1 MPVIAS
7 RISPQSETFKS
18 NAAHLLA
25 QIEKFRGLERA
36 VIAHSSQQAERFAKR
51 GQILPRERVARLL
64 DHGTPFLELS
74 TLAGLGMHDDDG
86 GARVMG
92 GGSVVGIGIVSGKR
106 ALILASDSAIKGG
119 TISPMGLKKSLRAQE
134 IAKENKLPLIYLV
147 ESGGANLLYQSEM
160 FVEGGRSFANQ
171 ARLSAAGIPQIAVVH
186 GSSTAGGAYLPG
198 LSDYVILVKEKTKI
212 FLAGPPLVK
221 AAIGE
226 EASDEE
232 LGGADLH
239 ASTTGLGE
247 YLARDDAHALA
258 IARDLVAK
266 LKWDRVSR
274 QEKGAPPKYDA
285 EELLGIVPVSERE
298 PYDVRE
304 IIARLVDGSDFLDF
318 KRDYGAETVCGYAA
332 VDGFEVGILGNN
344 GAIQPDGSTKA
355 AQFIQL
361 CDQAGMPLIFLQNTT
376 GYMVGREAERTGA
389 VKHGSKMIQA
399 VANARVPKL
408 TVIVGGSYGAGN
420 YGMCGRGFRSA
431 LHLFLAECARGRD
444 GRAAGREGD
453 GGDHAGEVREIRPG
467 RERAGA
473 EADVGS
479 DRAAARPGVDRAL
492 RNRAALGRRH
502 YRPARHPQNSVAL
515 SFYCCGGRCP
525 RVASQRIWGGE
536 TVSERLP
543 SRGSEMTEKRAAQ
556 DQSLK
561 VEKPGADKKKRLAA
575 ALRRNLAKRKDT
587 KEAKSVDNP

>member
-7 RISPQSETFKS
+7 RISPQSETFKA

-25 QIEKFRGLERA
+25 QVEKFRAIERA

-74 TLAGLGMHDDDG
+74 SLAGWGMHDDDG
-86 GARVMG
+86 GARAMG
-92 GGSVVGIGIVSGKR
+92 GGTIMGIGVVSGKR
-106 ALILASDSAIKGG
+106 TLILASDSAIKGG

-198 LSDYVILVKEKTKI
+198 LSDYVILVKEKSKI

-226 EASDEE
+226 DASDEE
-232 LGGADLH
+232 LGGAELH
-239 ASTTGLGE
+239 ATATGLGE
-247 YLARDDAHALA
+247 YLARDDAHALT
-258 IARDLVAK
+258 IARDLMAK
-266 LKWDRVSR
+266 LKWARVPR
-274 QEKGAPPKYDA
+274 REKGIPPKYDA
-285 EELLGIVPVSERE
+285 DELLGIVPVSERE

-332 VDGFEVGILGNN
+332 IDGFEVGILGNN

-361 CDQAGMPLIFLQNTT
+361 CDQTGMPLIFLQNTT

-399 VANARVPKL
+399 VANARVPKF

-420 YGMCGRGFRSA
+420 YGMCGRGFDPRFLFSWPNARVAVMGGQQAAKVMDMITRAKFEKSGQGVNEPVLKQMSEAIERQLDRESTALYGTARLWDDGIIDPRDTRKILSLCLAIAAESDARA
-431 LHLFLAECARGRD
+431 LHPNTFGIAR
-444 GRAAGREGD
+444 
-453 GGDHAGEVREIRPG
+453 
-467 RERAGA
+467 
-473 EADVGS
+473 
-479 DRAAARPGVDRAL
+479 L
-492 RNRAALGRRH
+492 
-502 YRPARHPQNSVAL
+502 
-515 SFYCCGGRCP
+515 
-525 RVASQRIWGGE
+525 
-536 TVSERLP
+536 
-543 SRGSEMTEKRAAQ
+543 
-556 DQSLK
+556 
-561 VEKPGADKKKRLAA
+561 
-575 ALRRNLAKRKDT
+575 
-587 KEAKSVDNP
+587 

>member
-1 MPVIAS
+1 MTRGSRTAFVVMAGLDPAIQSERTTVAWIAASRAAMTASGRQPLMPVIAS
-7 RISPQSETFKS
+7 RISPQSEAFKS
-18 NAAHLLA
+18 NAAHLKA
-25 QIEKFRGLERA
+25 QVEKFRSLERA
-36 VIAHSSQQAERFAKR
+36 VIAHSSQQAEKFAKR

-86 GARVMG
+86 RARVMG

-106 ALILASDSAIKGG
+106 VLILASDSAIKGG

-147 ESGGANLLYQSEM
+147 KSGGANLLYQSEM
-160 FVEGGRSFANQ
+160 FVEGGRTFANQ

-226 EASDEE
+226 DASDEE

-247 YLARDDAHALA
+247 YLARDDAHALT
-258 IARDLVAK
+258 IARDLMAK
-266 LKWDRVSR
+266 LKWDRVPR
-274 QEKGAPPKYDA
+274 REKGAPPKYDA
-285 EELLGIVPVSERE
+285 EDLLGIVPISERE

-332 VDGFEVGILGNN
+332 IDGFEVGILGNN

-355 AQFIQL
+355 GQFIQL

-420 YGMCGRGFRSA
+420 YGMCGRGFDPRFIFSWPNA
-431 LHLFLAECARGRD
+431 
-444 GRAAGREGD
+444 
-453 GGDHAGEVREIRPG
+453 
-467 RERAGA
+467 
-473 EADVGS
+473 
-479 DRAAARPGVDRAL
+479 
-492 RNRAALGRRH
+492 
-502 YRPARHPQNSVAL
+502 
-515 SFYCCGGRCP
+515 
-525 RVASQRIWGGE
+525 RVAVMGGPQAAKVMDIITRAKFE
-536 TVSERLP
+536 KSGQGMNEPVLKQMSEAIERQLDRESTVLYGTARLWDDGIIDP
-543 SRGSEMTEKRAAQ
+543 RDTRKILSLCLSIAAEGEARVLHAN
-556 DQSLK
+556 SFG
-561 VEKPGADKKKRLAA
+561 VARL
-575 ALRRNLAKRKDT
+575 
-587 KEAKSVDNP
+587 